1 MARFLN
7 TFSQEE
13 IDKMARTYT
22 EGYRMAFVNTGKDLS
37 VKKTVNIRY
46 PLGFE
51 RMVRSAVQQFQEM
64 GLKPTVYRYATH
76 LIQLTAHRNGFS
88 GGNANPQFEYDHR
101 EGAALFLDH
110 DSYRESCGQCRTSMK
125 TIESWQLGMQGQR

>member
-1 MARFLN
+1 
-7 TFSQEE
+7 
-13 IDKMARTYT
+13 
-22 EGYRMAFVNTGKDLS
+22 MAFVNTGKDLS

-101 EGAALFLDH
+101 EDAALFLDH
-110 DSYRESCGQCRTSMK
+110 DFVQRKLRAMQNIYETL
-125 TIESWQLGMQGQR
+125 ESWQLGMQGQR